1 MARSFP
7 DMSISPDQ
15 KVAVTT
21 HNGADLP
28 WKSPEKKFAGLY
40 NPGATCYMNS
50 LLQTLFMTPEFR
62 LKLYSF
68 RYDRQAHGA
77 PANCIPYQLQL
88 LFARLQQTHLSF
100 VETTDLIQSFQWDA
114 ADTFIQHDAQEFC
127 RILLD
132 AVEESVKLHPGLTS
146 MVQDLYGG
154 KLMDYLKCCGCG
166 QESSRE
172 DSFLDLALTVRS
184 ESDNLYNDSLEK
196 ALFTYLTPE
205 LLDGENQVLC
215 DHCGH
220 KADFRKGFK
229 LKSLPYILMLQL
241 KRFDLDISL
250 MQRRKLND
258 SVSFP
263 QVLNMNVFFRTAD
276 QQVRSDSPP
285 CSSCDSPD
293 SPTVPLSPANFDD
306 RTFLYSSIS
315 AAETIRPDPDS
326 AAFRM
331 DAIALRRHRDRKAG
345 ERKEKTERLAREY
358 LQEGEQVYELFSV
371 MVHSGSSLGG
381 HYYAYIKCFE
391 NYRWY
396 DFDDSRV
403 VEIDEED
410 VEKAYGGESTL
421 YGTSA
426 YLLMYRKVCPDN
438 QTTVDSSA
446 IPTEVAERVE
456 GEGRTLDLDQ
466 ILVISIF
473 CLDQQQSITVL
484 KTSSFPDA
492 KRRIF
497 ELSHFNPALACE
509 NVRLWL
515 FNPQYNLYIR
525 PVDDLE
531 SWKMHVVSAGTEGHF
546 LALEMKQAHESFCV
560 FNPQEIRVLLIYNI
574 PVEPETRPF
583 TVLLSLPKD
592 SFVSDLVTLVEAK
605 TGYARF
611 SLHRYVLH
619 KLQTGDLTDLSLR
632 SLSLSQAK
640 IFDGNYIIALN
651 KEELPHVPRTQ
662 IHYNDPE
669 TDSNALEKALSLP
682 WQSPI
687 SELRVMIA
695 RELGAEPGNLILRR
709 FKKEGVEVKD
719 GAGVAGEVGMGIY
732 VEIGQAARLDQVRI
746 AVDWAE
752 DVEDEDSHWLSF
764 TEVGKLLIEKS
775 ATVGHL
781 KGKICELVRSQGKDV
796 SAEELHVRERLGDRL
811 GKLLGS
817 TALVK
822 DCVRSERCRWAVQ
835 QISAQVPLNPLILT
849 FRLWS
854 PASYSLSPCKHLILS
869 SYTTQTE
876 LLRLLSRLLQIP
888 SRLLQFYRVPN
899 AGAFSRLGL
908 WKVKWTE
915 LFQRED
921 KVEKFPLFL
930 GEAGGLAVVKNAME
944 TVRAPTDEETR
955 LYSWK
960 PLPRI
965 VDVARPKERSV
976 RITVKTDKP

>member
-1 MARSFP
+1 
-7 DMSISPDQ
+7 
-15 KVAVTT
+15 
-21 HNGADLP
+21 
-28 WKSPEKKFAGLY
+28 
-40 NPGATCYMNS
+40 MNS

-68 RYDRQAHGA
+68 RYDRQVHGA
-77 PANCIPYQLQL
+77 SANCIPYQLQL

-132 AVEESVKLHPGLTS
+132 AVEESVKSDPGLAT

-154 KLMDYLKCCGCG
+154 KLVDYLKCCGCG

-196 ALFTYLTPE
+196 ALSTYLTPE
-205 LLDGENQVLC
+205 LLEGENQVLC

-229 LKSLPYILMLQL
+229 LKSLPYVLMLQL

-263 QVLNMNVFFRTAD
+263 QVLNMNVFFRSAD
-276 QQVRSDSPP
+276 EAVRSESPR

-293 SPTVPLSPANFDD
+293 SPIASLLPADLDD
-306 RTFLYSSIS
+306 RSFLYSPIS

-331 DAIALRRHRDRKAG
+331 DAIATKRHRDRKAV

-358 LQEGEQVYELFSV
+358 LQEGEHVYELFSV

-391 NYRWY
+391 NCRWY

-426 YLLMYRKVCPDN
+426 YLLMYRKVCVEN
-438 QTTVDSSA
+438 QIKVDSAA
-446 IPTEVAERVE
+446 IPAEVAERVE
-456 GEGRTLDLDQ
+456 DEGRTLDLDQ
-466 ILVISIF
+466 ILVVTVHF
-473 CLDQQQSITVL
+473 LDQHQSVTML
-484 KTSSFPDA
+484 KTCSFADA
-492 KRRIF
+492 KRRIL
-497 ELSHFNPALACE
+497 EISHFNSELDFD
-509 NVRLWL
+509 NTRLWL
-515 FNPQYNLYIR
+515 LNPQYNLYIR
-525 PVDDLE
+525 PLEDLE
-531 SWKMHVVSAGTEGHF
+531 SWKMHVVSAGGEGHF
-546 LALEMKQAHESFCV
+546 LALEVKQPKDTFCA
-560 FNPQEIRVLLIYNI
+560 FNPQEIRVLLIYNF
-574 PVEPETRPF
+574 PVEPETRPC
-583 TVLLSLPKD
+583 TALLSLSKD
-592 SFVSDLVTLVEAK
+592 SFVSDLVALVSGK
-605 TGYARF
+605 TGYSHF
-611 SLHRYVLH
+611 SLHRH
-619 KLQTGDLTDLSLR
+619 CCRKLQSDLTDLSLR
-632 SLSLSQAK
+632 ALSLSQAK
-640 IFDGNYIIALN
+640 VFDGNFLVAFN
-651 KEELPHVPRTQ
+651 KEEQQPPARTH
-662 IHYNDPE
+662 IRYNDPE
-669 TDSNALEKALSLP
+669 QDTNALDKMLALPLNAP
-682 WQSPI
+682 VA
-687 SELRVMIA
+687 ELRTLIA
-695 RELGAEPGNLILRR
+695 KELGAEPGSLILRR
-709 FKKEGVEVKD
+709 HKKEGVEVKD
-719 GAGVAGEVGMGIY
+719 GMGVVGEVGLGIY
-732 VEIGQAARLDQVRI
+732 VEVGQPAGLGQVRV

-752 DVEDEDSHWLSF
+752 DVEDEDSRWLCF
-764 TEVGKLLIEKS
+764 TEVGKLLTGKDE
-775 ATVGHL
+775 TVGQL
-781 KGKICELVRSQGKDV
+781 KGKVATIVRSQGKDV
-796 SAEELHVRERLGDRL
+796 SAEELYVRERLGDRL
-811 GKLLGS
+811 GKVLGS
-817 TALVK
+817 AALVK
-822 DCVRSERCRWAVQ
+822 DCIRSERCHLAVQ
-835 QISAQVPLNPLILT
+835 QIPAPAPPHPLILT

-854 PASYSLSPCKHLILS
+854 PASYSLSPCKHLVLS

-876 LLRLLSRLLQIP
+876 LLRSLSRVLCIP
-888 SRLLQFYRVPN
+888 SRQLQLYRVPN
-899 AGAFSRLGL
+899 TSSFSRLGL

-915 LFQRED
+915 LFLREN
-921 KVEKFPLFL
+921 KVGEFPLFL
-930 GEAGGLAVVKNAME
+930 GEAGGLAVVKKATDTM
-944 TVRAPTDEETR
+944 RAPTDEETH

-976 RITVKTDKP
+976 KITVKTDKP